1 MTMNAD
7 NTAISLI
14 NRQNAD
20 VKADTAAALALATK
34 AATRVDTTA
43 GDNALIALTAE
54 LVILDAQADITFP
67 TEQVEPNGIEIASG
81 VVENA
86 APTLI
91 VMALTEPGVITDETG
106 FTISGSTLATAISG
120 AAISGS
126 GFGILTLTANGAVA
140 NGETVLIT
148 YNGATG
154 NLVNKNN
161 AGDAAGTITAMEV
174 TNNVAA

>member
-1 MTMNAD
+1 MATD
-7 NTAISLI
+7 NNNQNVGVI

-20 VKADTAAALALATK
+20 AKSDSAAALAAATK
-34 AATRVDTTA
+34 AADRVNTTA

-54 LVILDAQADITFP
+54 LVIMDAQADITFP
-67 TEQVEPNGIEIASG
+67 VEQVEPNGLKIASG

-91 VMALTEPGVITDETG
+91 VLALTEPGVITDETG

-120 AAISGS
+120 AAISGA
-126 GFGILTLTANGAVA
+126 GFGVLTLTANGVVA
-140 NGETVLIT
+140 NGETVLIS
-148 YNGATG
+148 YNGVTG

-161 AGDAAGTITAMEV
+161 AGDTAASITELEV
-174 TNNVAA
+174 TNNVA

>member
-1 MTMNAD
+1 MGTQNAD
-7 NTAISLI
+7 NAAVTLL

-20 VKADTAAALALATK
+20 AKSDSAAALALATK
-34 AATRVDTTA
+34 AAERVNTTA
-43 GDNALIALTAE
+43 GDNALIAIAAE
-54 LVILDAQADITFP
+54 LVIMDAQADITFP
-67 TEQVEPNGIEIASG
+67 VSQLESNGIKIASG

-91 VMALTEPGVITDETG
+91 VLELTEPGVITDETG
-106 FTISGSTLATAISG
+106 FTISGSTLATSISG

-126 GFGILTLTANGAVA
+126 GFGVLTLTANGAVA
-140 NGETVLIT
+140 NGETVLIS

-161 AGDAAGTITAMEV
+161 AGDTAASVTELEV
-174 TNNVAA
+174 TNNVT